1 MNNTSLANDRIGQ
14 ENLNEYGFIMKVVE
28 YNKATD
34 IWVKFLESGVFKH
47 TTWKTF
53 IKGHVKSPY
62 DKSVYGIGY
71 LGEGK
76 YTPFKNGKRTR
87 KYRIWQALFERCYTI
102 RELKRFPTY
111 IGCTV
116 CEEWNNFQNFAAWYD
131 QNYYEIEGEQMCL
144 DKDILFKGNKIYS
157 PETCVFVP
165 SDINIL
171 FTKTNAKRGDFPI
184 GVTYNKKVGKYQSR
198 CNVNSK
204 LIHIDFFNTPEEAF
218 FAYKIFK
225 EKLIKHIANKYKDKI
240 PNNLYEA
247 MLRYEV
253 EITD

>member
-1 MNNTSLANDRIGQ
+1 
-14 ENLNEYGFIMKVVE
+14 
-28 YNKATD
+28 
-34 IWVKFLESGVFKH
+34 
-47 TTWKTF
+47 
-53 IKGHVKSPY
+53 
-62 DKSVYGIGY
+62 
-71 LGEGK
+71 
-76 YTPFKNGKRTR
+76 
-87 KYRIWQALFERCYTI
+87 
-102 RELKRFPTY
+102 
-111 IGCTV
+111 
-116 CEEWNNFQNFAAWYD
+116 
-131 QNYYEIEGEQMCL
+131 MCL